1 MGIVGLDP
9 SLFASGD
16 TSAAYLIW
24 QYMQGFAN
32 IVMIIIL
39 LAIVFSQLTGVG
51 IDNYGI
57 KKMLPKLIVMAILIN
72 FSFTLCQIAVDI
84 SNIVGSGAKDLF
96 AGIGDSVIET
106 LRANNVITATNV
118 TKFGFSALFTVIF
131 GGAAL
136 ASVLLPVAI
145 EGIMLGA
152 SFWWIPLIFVA
163 LIGLISIVIF
173 FLLLAARKLLA
184 VILVAISPLALV
196 CYVLPNT
203 RGLFKKWLDA
213 FKLVLVV
220 YPVCG
225 ALYGISKLMKVVAF
239 SASGI
244 HIGMM
249 IVALLSTF
257 VPFIVAPTLIKKSLN
272 AVGEVGGF
280 IGRMGERMKNGVRG
294 ANNLVKG
301 SAMYK
306 DAQRT
311 AALSR
316 FGRSNQRFDAAKRR
330 IAELTEKQNS
340 GATLSRS
347 EQRELGRA
355 QRRTNSLFRQRQYAM
370 NAQSLDRGAAEDV
383 ETTRIMMREETG
395 NYDTNIM
402 GAQLKN
408 LLDRV
413 DAGETLSKGDQDKV
427 YALTSQLASQS
438 GGAKKI
444 YEAINGRTGTSA
456 QMMGGYMAINAKAR
470 QAAEGKSQR
479 AASRIS
485 DIASGAI
492 SANTTQAQYDAM
504 NNQYL
509 TYRRQQVALGQAAV
523 DETTWRANEAAAG
536 RAVDE
541 TTVVQNI
548 ARNVLDKDKDFVTQ
562 SGAEVSELIKHISQE
577 RIDRMA
583 ANTNLFS
590 YGDVA
595 EGVGNTVLARASSTY
610 VDSAG
615 NDVQIRNIQKDNT
628 GAVTGYERYDG
639 TSWVTETGNLD
650 SYTSKAEHARQQANA
665 PRILGTRALTDNA
678 TGNVIRVRDMSDGTA
693 VDIDTGATI
702 DIRNYSSASTN
713 GGAGSGTRVIGT
725 RTLRHNTP
733 DIVTGE
739 RKVIRVRD
747 MDDGRTFDIDT
758 GAEIDIRDYS

>member
-1 MGIVGLDP
+1 MSIVGLDP
-9 SLFASGD
+9 SLFASGEA
-16 TSAAYLIW
+16 SAAYLIW
-24 QYMQGFAN
+24 QFMQGLAN
-32 IVMIIIL
+32 VAMIIVL
-39 LAIVFSQLTGVG
+39 LAIVFSQITGVG

-57 KKMLPKLIVMAILIN
+57 KRMLPKLIVVAILIN
-72 FSFTLCQIAVDI
+72 LSFTVCQIAIDV
-84 SNIVGSGAKDLF
+84 SNIVGNGAKDLLV
-96 AGIGDSVIET
+96 GIGDNVIET
-106 LRANNVITATNV
+106 LKANGTITASDV
-118 TKFGFSALFTVIF
+118 TEFGFSALFTGIF
-131 GGAAL
+131 GIAAG
-136 ASVLLPVAI
+136 ASVLLPVVI
-145 EGIMLGA
+145 EGVMLGA
-152 SFWWIPLIFVA
+152 TFWWIPLIFVA

-203 RGLFKKWLDA
+203 KNLFDKWLNA

-225 ALYGISKLMKVVAF
+225 ALYGISKLMKVIAF
-239 SASGI
+239 SADGI

-311 AALSR
+311 AALNR
-316 FGRSNQRFDAAKRR
+316 FGRSNRRFDEAKQR

-340 GATLSRS
+340 GVALSRS
-347 EQRELGRA
+347 ERRELGRA

-370 NAQSLDRGAAEDV
+370 NAQSLDRGAAEDI
-383 ETTRIMMREETG
+383 ETTRVMMREETG

-402 GAQLKN
+402 GSQLSN
-408 LLDRV
+408 LLDRM
-413 DAGETLSKGDQDKV
+413 DAGEELSDGDRNKV
-427 YALTSQLASQS
+427 YALTSQLAVQS

-444 YEAINGRTGTSA
+444 YEAINGRTGASA
-456 QMMGGYMAINAKAR
+456 QMMGRYMASNAKAR

-509 TYRRQQVALGQAAV
+509 TYRRQQVALGRAAV
-523 DETTWRANEAAAG
+523 DEATWRADEAAAG
-536 RAVDE
+536 RTIDN

-577 RIDRMA
+577 RVDRMA

-595 EGVGNTVLARASSTY
+595 EGVGNTVAARASSTY
-610 VDSAG
+610 VDSTG
-615 NDVQIRNIQKDNT
+615 NDVQIRNIQKDNSGT
-628 GAVTGYERYDG
+628 VTGYDIFDG
-639 TSWVTETGNLD
+639 TNWSTKTGNLD
-650 SYTSKAEHARQQANA
+650 AYTLKAEQVRQQASA
-665 PRILGTRALTDNA
+665 PKILGTRALTDNT
-678 TGNVIRVRDMSDGTA
+678 TGNIIRVRDMSDGTA
-693 VDIDTGATI
+693 VDIDTGAEI
-702 DIRNYSSASTN
+702 DIRNFSPASSNTGQGN
-713 GGAGSGTRVIGT
+713 GPRVIGT

-733 DIVTGE
+733 DLVTGE

-758 GAEIDIRDYS
+758 GEEIDIRNYS